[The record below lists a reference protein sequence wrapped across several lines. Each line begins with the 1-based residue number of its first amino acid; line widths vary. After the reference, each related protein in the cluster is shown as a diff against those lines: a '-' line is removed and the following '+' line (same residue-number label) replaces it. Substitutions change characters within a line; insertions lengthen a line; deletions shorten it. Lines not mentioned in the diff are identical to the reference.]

1 MRGDANWR
9 YAAIMSSAER
19 TEDLD
24 SDELLE
30 LIDAIEPQQDDEAR
44 DSTSAY
50 LAEISLIPLL
60 DAAEEQRLAERV
72 AAGEGDA
79 RHRMIEANLRLVV
92 AIARHY
98 VGRGVALLDLI
109 AEGNLGLIRAVE
121 KFDAARRLR
130 FSTYATWWIRE
141 GVRHALMHHGRTVRV
156 PVHVLR
162 EFAQV
167 LAARRQLIGQLG
179 RVPSIDELARSVGK
193 PVTAVAELFTVTD
206 RISSLDE
213 PVFANDER
221 ALMEQLVVEGDHA
234 ATHQPTATQGDTRI
248 AHWLEQLP
256 ARQRFVLER
265 RYGLNDEGVQSLA
278 EIAVVLKLTRERV
291 RQIQSEALV
300 RLRRL
305 VEQEGSGA
313 QA

>member
-1 MRGDANWR
+1 MNP
-9 YAAIMSSAER
+9 SER
-19 TEDLD
+19 ADD
-24 SDELLE
+24 VASDELLE

-50 LAEISLIPLL
+50 LAEIGLIPLL
-60 DAAEEQRLAERV
+60 DAEEEQRLAALI
-72 AAGEGDA
+72 AAGDGDA

-109 AEGNLGLIRAVE
+109 AEGNIGLIRAVE
-121 KFDAARRLR
+121 KFDGTRRLR

-141 GVRHALMHHGRTVRV
+141 GVQHALMHHGRTVRV

-167 LAARRQLIGQLG
+167 LAARRLLIAQLG
-179 RVPSIDELARSVGK
+179 RTPSTDELARSVGK
-193 PVTAVAELFTVTD
+193 PTAAVAELFSVND

-213 PVFANDER
+213 PVFANDDR
-221 ALMEQLVVEGDHA
+221 ALMEQLVVDGDA
-234 ATHQPTATQGDTRI
+234 PHQGPSDLGDARI

-256 ARQRFVLER
+256 ARQRLVLER

-278 EIAVVLKLTRERV
+278 EIASELKLSRERV

-305 VEQEGSGA
+305 VEKDGSALDSPGA
-313 QA
+313 

>member
-1 MRGDANWR
+1 MTA
-9 YAAIMSSAER
+9 SER
-19 TEDLD
+19 ADDID

-50 LAEISLIPLL
+50 LAEIALTPLL
-60 DAAEEQRLAERV
+60 DAAEEQRLAERI
-72 AAGEGDA
+72 ASGDGDA

-109 AEGNLGLIRAVE
+109 AEGNIGLIRAVE
-121 KFDAARRLR
+121 KFDASRRLR

-141 GVRHALMHHGRTVRV
+141 GVQRALMHHGRTVRV

-167 LAARRQLIGQLG
+167 LAARRQLIAHLG

-193 PVTAVAELFTVTD
+193 PASAVAELFSVTD

-213 PVFANDER
+213 PVFASDDR
-221 ALMEQLVVEGDHA
+221 ALMEQLVIEGDHPTLH
-234 ATHQPTATQGDTRI
+234 ATADAGDSRI
-248 AHWLEQLP
+248 ARWLEQLP
-256 ARQRFVLER
+256 VRQRFVLER

-278 EIAVVLKLTRERV
+278 EIAAELKLTRERV
-291 RQIQSEALV
+291 RQIQSEALL

-305 VEQEGSGA
+305 VAQEGSGA
-313 QA
+313 AT

>member
-1 MRGDANWR
+1 MN
-9 YAAIMSSAER
+9 SPER
-19 TEDLD
+19 VDD
-24 SDELLE
+24 IASDELLE

-50 LAEISLIPLL
+50 LAEIGLIPLL
-60 DAAEEQRLAERV
+60 DFEEEQRLAERV
-72 AAGEGDA
+72 AAGDGEA

-92 AIARHY
+92 AVARHY

-121 KFDAARRLR
+121 KFDASRRLR

-141 GVRHALMHHGRTVRV
+141 GVQRALMHHGRTVRV

-167 LAARRQLIGQLG
+167 LAARRQLMGQLG
-179 RVPSIDELARSVGK
+179 RMPSIDELARSVGK
-193 PVTAVAELFTVTD
+193 PTSAVAELFSVTD

-213 PVFANDER
+213 TVFANDDR
-221 ALMEQLVVEGDHA
+221 ALVEQLIIEGDHA
-234 ATHQPTATQGDTRI
+234 VTPHASSGDMRI
-248 AHWLEQLP
+248 VHWLEQLP
-256 ARQRFVLER
+256 ARQRLVLER

-278 EIAVVLKLTRERV
+278 EIAAELKLTRERV

-300 RLRRL
+300 RLRKL
-305 VEQEGSGA
+305 VEQDGSEPRA
-313 QA
+313 

>member
-1 MRGDANWR
+1 MMNPP
-9 YAAIMSSAER
+9 ER
-19 TEDLD
+19 VDD
-24 SDELLE
+24 IASDELLE
-30 LIDAIEPQQDDEAR
+30 LIDAIEPQQDDESR

-50 LAEISLIPLL
+50 LGEISLIPLL
-60 DAAEEQRLAERV
+60 DAEEEQRLGERV
-72 AAGEGDA
+72 ATGDGDA

-98 VGRGVALLDLI
+98 VGRGVMLLDLI

-121 KFDAARRLR
+121 KFDTTRRLR

-141 GVRHALMHHGRTVRV
+141 GVQHALMHHGRTVRV

-179 RVPSIDELARSVGK
+179 RTPNIDELARSVGK
-193 PVTAVAELFTVTD
+193 PVSAVADLFSVTD

-221 ALMEQLVVEGDHA
+221 ALMEQLIVEGDHA
-234 ATHQPTATQGDTRI
+234 AHPQTSTPGDTRI

-256 ARQRFVLER
+256 ARQKFVLER

-278 EIAVVLKLTRERV
+278 EIAVELKLTRERV
-291 RQIQSEALV
+291 RQIQREALV

-305 VEQEGSGA
+305 VEQEGASA
-313 QA
+313 QS